1 MQPSNIRATNI
12 ATALTG
18 IRRAAAD
25 VYLFTDKLSWL
36 KMVHQIA
43 VKSMNAVDT
52 LQKELNGSDDIN
64 ITLATSTSVVFFDD
78 IVDEDIISELES
90 YILTRSEKSDDDDLT
105 LFLSEMLEKIETKY
119 KVLIKK
125 IHRFNALTKNELD

>member
-1 MQPSNIRATNI
+1 MQPSPIHATNI
-12 ATALTG
+12 ATALTD

-25 VYLFTDKLSWL
+25 VYLYTDKLSWL
-36 KMVHQIA
+36 TIAHQIA

-64 ITLATSTSVVFFDD
+64 ITLAASTSVVFFDD

>member
-12 ATALTG
+12 ATALMG

-43 VKSMNAVDT
+43 VKSMNAVDA
-52 LQKELNGSDDIN
+52 LQKELDAADDIN
-64 ITLATSTSVVFFDD
+64 TTLANSTSVIFFDD
-78 IVDEDIISELES
+78 IVDEDIMSELES
-90 YILTRSEKSDDDDLT
+90 YILTRSQHSEDDDLT

>member
-43 VKSMNAVDT
+43 VKSMNAVDA
-52 LQKELNGSDDIN
+52 LQKELDAADDIN
-64 ITLATSTSVVFFDD
+64 TTLANSTSVIFFDD
-78 IVDEDIISELES
+78 IVDEDIMSELES
-90 YILTRSEKSDDDDLT
+90 YILTRSQHSEDDDLT

>member
-1 MQPSNIRATNI
+1 MQPSSIHATNI
-12 ATALTG
+12 ATALTD

-36 KMVHQIA
+36 MIAHQIA
-43 VKSMNAVDT
+43 VKSISAVDT
-52 LQKELNGSDDIN
+52 LQKELDGSDDIN
-64 ITLATSTSVVFFDD
+64 ITLAASTSAIFFDD

-90 YILTRSEKSDDDDLT
+90 YILTRTENSEDDDLT

-125 IHRFNALTKNELD
+125 IHRFNALTKNEFD

>member
-1 MQPSNIRATNI
+1 MQPSPIHATNI
-12 ATALTG
+12 ATALTD

-36 KMVHQIA
+36 TIAHQIA

-64 ITLATSTSVVFFDD
+64 ITLAASTSVVFFDD

>member
-43 VKSMNAVDT
+43 VKSMNAVDA
-52 LQKELNGSDDIN
+52 LQKYLDAADDIN
-64 ITLATSTSVVFFDD
+64 TTLPSSTSVIFFDD